1 MSKFK
6 IFIQGIIDVSPL
18 MIPVVPF
25 GLIFGVLAIII
36 LAVEIIMII
45 AKIGINVLVGML
57 AHGGVQQK
65 LAMLIIKGIGA
76 IGEFGSLIKSSN
88 KALKKYTK
96 MALRIIA
103 AILSAVL
110 LIQPILDFVQ
120 QR

>member
-1 MSKFK
+1 MKNVELKNRAGTS
-6 IFIQGIIDVSPL
+6 
-18 MIPVVPF
+18 
-25 GLIFGVLAIII
+25 I

-96 MALRIIA
+96 MALRIKEKTK
-103 AILSAVL
+103 SR
-110 LIQPILDFVQ
+110 PYSS
-120 QR
+120 